1 VIRGGRRRRA
11 RRWALAT
18 AAALVITGASGT
30 LALASLRDGSGSGV
44 TPAVTQK
51 PTRPSTPEERHVYTP
66 QETMIGVGTIGADD
80 WRVAVDEWGAPR
92 DEAEAQTQFQAMRTY
107 GETPVDV
114 SKASQLVGKSSF
126 FVLRSIGDAHPEV
139 ITQNTVDPKEEMTGV
154 DLESVALSLDPKRTM
169 PQRLV
174 VGQVAK
180 TTQEVTCTW
189 KDGRTTVAHR
199 LPEGAD
205 INSDE
210 SGIRP
215 AAGSSANWFVCVG
228 PEGTT
233 FDSVKVT
240 K

>member
-1 VIRGGRRRRA
+1 
-11 RRWALAT
+11 
-18 AAALVITGASGT
+18 
-30 LALASLRDGSGSGV
+30 
-44 TPAVTQK
+44 
-51 PTRPSTPEERHVYTP
+51 
-66 QETMIGVGTIGADD
+66 
-80 WRVAVDEWGAPR
+80 
-92 DEAEAQTQFQAMRTY
+92 
-107 GETPVDV
+107 
-114 SKASQLVGKSSF
+114 
-126 FVLRSIGDAHPEV
+126 
-139 ITQNTVDPKEEMTGV
+139 V